1 MADATRR
8 EPAGGRD
15 RARERWWRAKSAT
28 SRRRRSARL
37 QEGHRC
43 DSGLVAQPA
52 RARRSRMKDQAA
64 VSQPARRLRL
74 TGHEALDGLPAASL
88 LLAAAPPLLA
98 QDQPAPPRLMRGDVS
113 GTLSWV
119 SINKSDV
126 RSYNDWHSQFG
137 VSGGAGWYWTD
148 HHKTQVEFAATTAAS
163 VYSSEPIV
171 VGPQQQTFVT
181 TVRSYESQR
190 VSLTQL
196 YQFRRNEWVHPFLG
210 AGLDIVR
217 EQSSGRDDP
226 AYWYDPIV
234 RQSRLARETVQ
245 HGKRVRDHG
254 PCRPD
259 RRGQGLLLEKG
270 VRVDRSAGRR
280 QPPPCRRHAVALRP
294 WRRLLARLRLRR
306 ARDELPG
313 GSPCEDFSA

>member
-1 MADATRR
+1 
-8 EPAGGRD
+8 
-15 RARERWWRAKSAT
+15 
-28 SRRRRSARL
+28 
-37 QEGHRC
+37 
-43 DSGLVAQPA
+43 
-52 RARRSRMKDQAA
+52 MK
-64 VSQPARRLRL
+64 RL
-74 TGHEALDGLPAASL
+74 TVFLAASL

-98 QDQPAPPRLMRGDVS
+98 QDQPAPPRLMRGDIS
-113 GTLSWV
+113 GTVSWV
-119 SINKSDV
+119 TINKSDV

-163 VYSSEPIV
+163 VYSSEPFV

-226 AYWYDPIV
+226 IFWYDPIA
-234 RQSRLARETVQ
+234 RQSRLARDSVRYGTQSEIAARAVLTAGV
-245 HGKRVRDHG
+245 KAYFSRKVFALTDLRVAVSSHRAEDTQW
-254 PCRPD
+254 RF
-259 RRGQGLLLEKG
+259 GLG
-270 VRVDRSAGRR
+270 A
-280 QPPPCRRHAVALRP
+280 
-294 WRRLLARLRLRR
+294 
-306 ARDELPG
+306 
-313 GSPCEDFSA
+313 DF

>member
-1 MADATRR
+1 M
-8 EPAGGRD
+8 E
-15 RARERWWRAKSAT
+15 
-28 SRRRRSARL
+28 
-37 QEGHRC
+37 
-43 DSGLVAQPA
+43 
-52 RARRSRMKDQAA
+52 
-64 VSQPARRLRL
+64 RL
-74 TGHEALDGLPAASL
+74 TVFLAASL

-98 QDQPAPPRLMRGDVS
+98 QDKPAPPRLMRGDVS
-113 GTLSWV
+113 GTVSWV
-119 SINKSDV
+119 IINKSDV

-163 VYSSEPIV
+163 VYSSWPFV

-226 AYWYDPIV
+226 IFWYDPIV
-234 RQSRLARETVQ
+234 RQSRLARDSVRYGTRSEIAARAVLTAGV
-245 HGKRVRDHG
+245 KAYFSRKVFALTDLRVAVSSHRAEDTQW
-254 PCRPD
+254 RF
-259 RRGQGLLLEKG
+259 GLG
-270 VRVDRSAGRR
+270 A
-280 QPPPCRRHAVALRP
+280 
-294 WRRLLARLRLRR
+294 
-306 ARDELPG
+306 
-313 GSPCEDFSA
+313 DF

>member
-1 MADATRR
+1 
-8 EPAGGRD
+8 
-15 RARERWWRAKSAT
+15 
-28 SRRRRSARL
+28 
-37 QEGHRC
+37 
-43 DSGLVAQPA
+43 
-52 RARRSRMKDQAA
+52 MK
-64 VSQPARRLRL
+64 RL
-74 TGHEALDGLPAASL
+74 TVFLAASL

-98 QDQPAPPRLMRGDVS
+98 QDEPAPPRLMRGDIS
-113 GTLSWV
+113 GTVSWV
-119 SINKSDV
+119 TINKSDV

-163 VYSSEPIV
+163 VYSSEPFV

-226 AYWYDPIV
+226 IFWYDPIV
-234 RQSRLARETVQ
+234 RQSRLARDSVGYGTQSEIAARAVLTAGVKAYFSRKVFALTDLRVSIGGQRTEDVQ
-245 HGKRVRDHG
+245 WRV
-254 PCRPD
+254 
-259 RRGQGLLLEKG
+259 GLG
-270 VRVDRSAGRR
+270 A
-280 QPPPCRRHAVALRP
+280 
-294 WRRLLARLRLRR
+294 
-306 ARDELPG
+306 
-313 GSPCEDFSA
+313 DF